1 MRPGG
6 IGVDALARVLG
17 RVPAAPSGGAPR
29 ASGTHASHYAPRTAA
44 SLVDATILPV
54 EILRLTERDEV
65 VAVLARAPKPAGFDG
80 PWIEAP
86 SDADGY
92 ARELYANLRAL
103 DAAGADAIL
112 IEAPPDEPAWLAV
125 SDRLARATHRG

>member
-1 MRPGG
+1 M
-6 IGVDALARVLG
+6 LG

-86 SDADGY
+86 SDADDY

-103 DAAGADAIL
+103 DAACADAIL
-112 IEAPPDEPAWLAV
+112 IETPPDDPAWLAV